1 MVQAQPGGGSEGNQ
15 IQAQAL
21 AENQR
26 NVNSQLA
33 QMYGG
38 AYKQA
43 QDQRMPMAQLMAQQ
57 QQQALGGYG
66 GMMGTPMGAMSA
78 LSQGGAARRGMAGEG
93 LAAQQ
98 AAYAQQVAQ
107 PQQAMKG
114 YADTLGTLGGVLPNL
129 TGLLG

>member
-1 MVQAQPGGGSEGNQ
+1 
-15 IQAQAL
+15 
-21 AENQR
+21 
-26 NVNSQLA
+26 
-33 QMYGG
+33 
-38 AYKQA
+38 
-43 QDQRMPMAQLMAQQ
+43 MAQQ